1 MVFIKKQLQSEM
13 QMKNY
18 LNKILDQI
26 TIELEL
32 TESQEG
38 AIEKA
43 YNAVADWLSQNGSP
57 LKQYKISIFPQGS
70 INLGTVVKPYGKDD
84 YDVDLVCLFNDN
96 TKYLTAEQ
104 VKLSVGER
112 LKSNSRY
119 KTMLT
124 NEGKRCW
131 TMQYSDNLNFHMD
144 ILPAVATNN
153 SNAICATHKENGVYR
168 FISTNPHDYAEWFK
182 QKMQNK
188 TILYERSGI
197 EKMPDYPRKTVLQK
211 TVQLLKRHR
220 DVMFKQD
227 NTHAPISIII
237 TTLVAKLYSGEST
250 VLEFLDKVVQKIGS
264 MVENRAGIYWV
275 ANPVN
280 SKENFADK
288 WIKEPIKKDSFFE
301 WVEQLAN
308 DYQRLMAVDSKDEL
322 LKCLYDL
329 FGQKAVDLAN
339 NHIGGF
345 DKIAPDLQEN
355 SIIPYEIRTALSVT
369 HRQTAPWK
377 LPAWNAVII
386 SATANGKPIKSGE
399 PLDKGM
405 NLKFEAKYF
414 SNKPYYIKWQVTNT
428 GVEARNCLRGDF
440 YNSDDGTVNIR
451 TESTAY
457 VGIHYVQ
464 CFIISGNKCIAKS
477 REFIVKVK

>member
-1 MVFIKKQLQSEM
+1 
-13 QMKNY
+13 MKNY

-26 TIELEL
+26 TIELSL

-38 AIEKA
+38 AIERA

-70 INLGTVVKPYGKDD
+70 VKLGTVVKPYGKDD
-84 YDVDLVCLFNDN
+84 YDVDLVCLYNEN
-96 TKYLTAEQ
+96 AKYLTAAQ

-112 LKSNSRY
+112 LKSNSKY
-119 KTMLT
+119 KSMLT
-124 NEGKRCW
+124 KEGKRCW

-144 ILPAVATNN
+144 ILPAVAKDH
-153 SNAICATHKENGVYR
+153 SNVILATHKENNVYK

-182 QKMQNK
+182 QKMQVK
-188 TILYERSGI
+188 TTLYERSNI

-227 NTHAPISIII
+227 NSNAPISIII

-250 VLEFLDKVVQKIGS
+250 ILEFLDKVVKRIGL
-264 MVENRAGIYWV
+264 MVENREGIYWV
-275 ANPVN
+275 ANPVDD
-280 SKENFADK
+280 KENFADK
-288 WIKEPIKKDSFFE
+288 WGKEVAKKDSFFG

-308 DYQRLMAVDSKDEL
+308 DYQRLMAVDSKEEL

-345 DKIAPDLQEN
+345 DKVAPDLQEK
-355 SIIPYEIRTALSVT
+355 SIIPYEIRNALSVT
-369 HRQTAPWK
+369 HRRAAPWK
-377 LPAWNAVII
+377 LPVWNAVTIY
-386 SATANGKPIKSGE
+386 ATANGKPIKSGE

-405 NLKFEAKYF
+405 DLKFEAKYF
-414 SNKPYYIKWQVTNT
+414 SNNTYYIKWQVTNT
-428 GVEARNCLRGDF
+428 GIEAKNCLRGDF
-440 YNSDDGTVNIR
+440 YNSDNGTLNVR
-451 TESTAY
+451 TESTSY
-457 VGIHYVQ
+457 TGIHYIQ
-464 CFIISGNKCIAKS
+464 CFVIHKGKCIAKS

>member
-70 INLGTVVKPYGKDD
+70 IKLGTVVKPYGKDD

-188 TILYERSGI
+188 TMLYERSGI

-345 DKIAPDLQEN
+345 DKIAPDLQEK
-355 SIIPYEIRTALSVT
+355 SIIPYEIRNALSVT

-405 NLKFEAKYF
+405 DLKFEAKYF